1 MHISVVVEVEVVLV
15 DVEVVLVDV
24 EVVEVVV
31 VVCAWQ
37 VPRQMPLQH
46 WAFLLHFFPVGL
58 HSLSA
63 SATPPTPSDPSV
75 PPTTAAPINLRALP
89 RVTEP
94 SASPLARSSK
104 KLSLA
109 IRGLPARLTKP

>member
-1 MHISVVVEVEVVLV
+1 VVVLDVVDEVVLVVDEVVLVVVEVVVV
-15 DVEVVLVDV
+15 G
-24 EVVEVVV
+24 VVV

-63 SATPPTPSDPSV
+63 SATPPTPNEVSV
-75 PPTTAAPINLRALP
+75 PPTTAAPINRSALP
-89 RVTEP
+89 RVMEP
-94 SASPLARSSK
+94 SASPIASSSK
-104 KLSLA
+104 NLSSLA
-109 IRGLPARLTKP
+109 IVSTLP